1 MKTQRILL
9 SLFTVFIPSIS
20 DAKTATFSW
29 QNELC
34 EYKGVYDTNKF
45 TVNQLNDTIKMMQ
58 SRHSTQLNS
67 KSYAFHPDDIA
78 KINLIAIQEEYK
90 VQKEALNNLH
100 PLPIKEFQQLKKE
113 LIQNLD
119 QEYQHSYLTALAFT
133 QPTKL
138 LTSTFAPQCLN
149 QAKALN
155 AQDKLSLI
163 NNAKL
168 SLQRENQL
176 ELKLG
181 NDPQFLMKRSQD
193 FDIKLKSKNAV
204 QYAQIQLIREWS
216 NCANPHETTNDQ
228 LEQIFRKKVFIQSKE
243 VYCDEP

>member
-20 DAKTATFSW
+20 DAKIATFSW

-90 VQKEALNNLH
+90 VQKKALNNLH
-100 PLPIKEFQQLKKE
+100 PLPIKEFQQLKND

-119 QEYQHSYLTALAFT
+119 QEYQHNYLTALAFT

-138 LTSTFAPQCLN
+138 LTSTFAP
-149 QAKALN
+149 
-155 AQDKLSLI
+155 
-163 NNAKL
+163 
-168 SLQRENQL
+168 
-176 ELKLG
+176 
-181 NDPQFLMKRSQD
+181 
-193 FDIKLKSKNAV
+193 
-204 QYAQIQLIREWS
+204 
-216 NCANPHETTNDQ
+216 
-228 LEQIFRKKVFIQSKE
+228 
-243 VYCDEP
+243 